1 MQGLMRSARLVA
13 PRRWELL
20 EQEIPEPGDGNM
32 LVRLRR
38 TAICGTDKPSWA
50 GLAGDYPLAPGTSGH
65 EAMGTVAACPSGR
78 YAEGEQ
84 VLLYGFDRPLYQEYC
99 LATDDGGCIR
109 LPAGAEPEVVLMS
122 QLFGTVLHAFYKL
135 GNLIGQDVVVLGQG
149 PVGQLFNAALRN
161 LGARRIV
168 AVDPLAHRRELAPR
182 MGATHALAPGGDLRD
197 QVLAIT
203 GGEPP
208 HMVVEA
214 VGLEATFHQAAGL
227 VRRGGTILY
236 FGVPNKDP
244 GRGVMS
250 LNFLRHVRQ
259 RDPHRHHR
267 GAGPPRRLRHR
278 PAVDHRGPHRRA
290 PHDHPRAALRAHPAG
305 LRDGLRG
312 PGRPRGGEGGAQLRV
327 AAGNQ
332 PRPSSVR

>member
-1 MQGLMRSARLVA
+1 MTGMMRSARLVE

-20 EQEIPEPGDGNM
+20 EREIPEPGDGNM
-32 LVRLRR
+32 LVHLRR
-38 TAICGTDKPSWA
+38 TAICGTDKPCWV
-50 GLAGDYPLAPGTSGH
+50 GLGGDYPLQPGTSGH

-109 LPAGAEPEVVLMS
+109 LPADGEPEVLLMS

-135 GNLIGQDVVVLGQG
+135 GNLIGQDVVVIGQG

-168 AVDPLAHRRELAPR
+168 AVDPLAHRREVSAR
-182 MGATHALAPGGDLRD
+182 MGATHALAPGDDLRD
-197 QVLAIT
+197 RVLAIT
-203 GGEPP
+203 EGELP

-214 VGLEATFHQAAGL
+214 VGLEATFHQAAAL

-236 FGVPNKDP
+236 FGVPNKEA

-250 LNFLRHVRQ
+250 LNFLRMFGNETRIVTTVGP
-259 RDPHRHHR
+259 DPHADYATALQWITEGRIDVRPMITHVLPFERIQQAFEMAFEEPAAH
-267 GAGPPRRLRHR
+267 GAVKVVLSF
-278 PAVDHRGPHRRA
+278 
-290 PHDHPRAALRAHPAG
+290 
-305 LRDGLRG
+305 
-312 PGRPRGGEGGAQLRV
+312 E
-327 AAGNQ
+327 
-332 PRPSSVR
+332 

>member
-1 MQGLMRSARLVA
+1 MRSARLVA

-38 TAICGTDKPSWA
+38 TAICGTDKPCWA

-99 LATDDGGCIR
+99 LATDSGGCIR

-214 VGLEATFHQAAGL
+214 VGMEATFHQAAAL

-259 RDPHRHHR
+259 RDSHRHHR

-278 PAVDHRGPHRRA
+278 PAMDHRGPHRRA
-290 PHDHPRAALRAHPAG
+290 PHDHPRAPLRAHPEG
-305 LRDGLRG
+305 FRDGLRG
-312 PGRPRGGEGGAQLRV
+312 ARPPTGR
-327 AAGNQ
+327 
-332 PRPSSVR
+332 

>member
-99 LATDDGGCIR
+99 LATDSGGCIR

-197 QVLAIT
+197 QVLAVT
-203 GGEPP
+203 DGEPP

-214 VGLEATFHQAAGL
+214 VGMEATFHQAAAL

-250 LNFLRHVRQ
+250 LHFLGMFGNETRIVTTVGP
-259 RDPHRHHR
+259 DPHADYATALQWITEGRIDVRPMITHVLPFERIQKAFEMAFEDPAAH
-267 GAGPPRRLRHR
+267 GAVKVVLSF
-278 PAVDHRGPHRRA
+278 
-290 PHDHPRAALRAHPAG
+290 
-305 LRDGLRG
+305 
-312 PGRPRGGEGGAQLRV
+312 E
-327 AAGNQ
+327 
-332 PRPSSVR
+332 

>member
-1 MQGLMRSARLVA
+1 MGKMRSARLVA

-20 EQEIPEPGDGNM
+20 EEEIPEPGEGTM
-32 LVRLRR
+32 LVHLRR
-38 TAICGTDKPSWA
+38 TAICGTDKPCWV
-50 GLAGDYPLAPGTSGH
+50 GLGGDYPLQPGASGH

-109 LPAGAEPEVVLMS
+109 LPADAEPEVVLMS

-135 GNLIGQDVVVLGQG
+135 GNLIGQDVVVIGQG

-168 AVDPLAHRRELAPR
+168 GVDPLSHRRELAPR
-182 MGATHALAPGGDLRD
+182 MGATHALAPGDDLRD
-197 QVLAIT
+197 QVLGIT
-203 GGEPP
+203 EGELP

-214 VGLEATFHQAAGL
+214 VGLESTFHLAADL
-227 VRRGGTILY
+227 VRHRGTILY
-236 FGVPNKDP
+236 FGVPNKEP

-250 LNFLRHVRQ
+250 LNFLRMFGNETRIVTTVGP
-259 RDPHRHHR
+259 DPHADYATALQWITEGRIDVRPMITHVLPFERIQQAFEIAFEEPAAH
-267 GAGPPRRLRHR
+267 GAVKVVLSF
-278 PAVDHRGPHRRA
+278 
-290 PHDHPRAALRAHPAG
+290 
-305 LRDGLRG
+305 
-312 PGRPRGGEGGAQLRV
+312 E
-327 AAGNQ
+327 
-332 PRPSSVR
+332 